1 MPKLLFFHSED
12 WAFCRHF
19 LPMARAAQA
28 AGFDVAVA
36 VRVRNDAERLVA
48 AGCRVIP
55 LEAERRSLGPLEI
68 IRAVLRM
75 IRIVRTERPDVVHCI
90 ALRTVVLGGLAA
102 RFAGAPRLVLAP
114 TGLGHLWIEN
124 GPIERLAR
132 PLARFMIGRVLRGP
146 ATHYLFENNEDPR
159 EFGLDPAGANV
170 TIVGGAGVD
179 PAQVPTTP
187 EPSAPPVKVAV
198 VGRMLI
204 PKGIAETV
212 EAVRRARAQGAPVEL
227 NLYGEPDPSNRR
239 SYSDDQLRRW
249 AAEPGIAWHGPTDDV
264 ARVWRENDLAML
276 LSYREGLPKALV
288 EAAAAG
294 RAIIA
299 SDVTGCRE
307 VVRDGVEG
315 LLVPLGDLDAAA
327 RALVRLAGDAALRAR
342 LGAAAHARFVERFT
356 EAAVIRTMTGLYAE
370 LRKGTNRITETA
382 RP

>member
-1 MPKLLFFHSED
+1 MAKLLFFHSED

-28 AGFDVAVA
+28 AGFEVAVA
-36 VRVRNDAERLVA
+36 VRVRHDADSLVA
-48 AGCRVIP
+48 AGCRVIS

-68 IRAVLRM
+68 LRSFLRM
-75 IRIVRTERPDVVHCI
+75 VRIVRTERPDVVHCI

-102 RFAGAPRLVLAP
+102 RLAGAPRLVLAP

-132 PLARFMIGRVLRGP
+132 PLARFLSGRVLRGRS
-146 ATHYLFENNEDPR
+146 TRYLFENREDPR
-159 EFGLDPAGANV
+159 EFGLDPAGGNV

-179 PAQVPTTP
+179 PARVPVTP
-187 EPSAPPVKVAV
+187 EPPAPPVKVAV
-198 VGRMLI
+198 VGRMLV

-212 EAVRRARAQGAPVEL
+212 EAVRRARAQGAPIEL

-239 SYSDDQLRRW
+239 SYSEGQLRRW

-264 ARVWRENDLAML
+264 ARVWRENHVAML

-294 RAIIA
+294 RPIVA

-315 LLVPLGDLDAAA
+315 LLVPLGDIDAAA

-342 LGAAAHARFVERFT
+342 LGAAAHARFHERFT
-356 EAAVIRTMTGLYAE
+356 EEAVVRTMTEFYA
-370 LRKGTNRITETA
+370 RGIRNS
-382 RP
+382 

>member
-1 MPKLLFFHSED
+1 MAKLLFFHSED

-28 AGFDVAVA
+28 AGFEVAVA
-36 VRVRNDAERLVA
+36 VRVRNDADRLVA

-55 LEAERRSLGPLEI
+55 LEAERRSLGPIEI

-75 IRIVRTERPDVVHCI
+75 TRILRTERPDVVHCI

-102 RFAGAPRLVLAP
+102 RLAGAPHLVLAP

-124 GPIERLAR
+124 GAIERLAR
-132 PLARFMIGRVLRGP
+132 PLARFLIGRVLRGP
-146 ATHYLFENNEDPR
+146 ATRYLFENSEDPR

-179 PAQVPTTP
+179 PAQVPVMP
-187 EPSAPPVKVAV
+187 EPPAPPVKVAV

-212 EAVRRARAQGAPVEL
+212 EAVRRARGQGAPIEL

-239 SYSDDQLRRW
+239 SYSDDQLRHW

-264 ARVWRENDLAML
+264 ARVWRENHVAML

-294 RAIIA
+294 RPIIA

-307 VVRDGVEG
+307 VVRDGIEG
-315 LLVPLGDLDAAA
+315 MLVPLGDVDAAA
-327 RALVRLAGDAALRAR
+327 RALVRLASDAALRRR
-342 LGAAAHARFVERFT
+342 LGTAAHARFAERFT
-356 EAAVIRTMTGLYAE
+356 EEAVVRTMTEFYAGL
-370 LRKGTNRITETA
+370 RRIG
-382 RP
+382 

>member
-1 MPKLLFFHSED
+1 MAKLLFFHSED

-19 LPMARAAQA
+19 LPMAQAAQA
-28 AGFDVAVA
+28 AGFEVAVA
-36 VRVRNDAERLVA
+36 VRVRNDADRLVA

-55 LEAERRSLGPLEI
+55 LEAERRSFGPIEI
-68 IRAVLRM
+68 IRAILRM
-75 IRIVRTERPDVVHCI
+75 TRILRTERPDVVHCI
-90 ALRTVVLGGLAA
+90 AVRTVVLGGLAA
-102 RFAGAPRLVLAP
+102 RLAGAPHLVLAP

-132 PLARFMIGRVLRGP
+132 PLARFLIGRVLRGP
-146 ATHYLFENNEDPR
+146 ATRYLFENSEDPR

-179 PAQVPTTP
+179 PARVPVTP
-187 EPSAPPVKVAV
+187 EPPAPPVKVAV
-198 VGRMLI
+198 IGRMLV

-212 EAVRRARAQGAPVEL
+212 AAVRRARAQGAPIEL

-239 SYSDDQLRRW
+239 SYSEDQLRRW

-264 ARVWRENDLAML
+264 ARVWRENHVAML

-294 RAIIA
+294 RPIVA

-315 LLVPLGDLDAAA
+315 LLVPLGDVDAAA
-327 RALVRLAGDAALRAR
+327 RALVRLAGDTALRLR
-342 LGAAAHARFVERFT
+342 LGTAAHARFAERFT
-356 EAAVIRTMTGLYAE
+356 EAAVVRTMTEFYAR
-370 LRKGTNRITETA
+370 LRGMG
-382 RP
+382 

>member
-28 AGFDVAVA
+28 AGFEVAVA
-36 VRVRNDAERLVA
+36 VRVRDHADRLA
-48 AGCRVIP
+48 AADCRVIP
-55 LEAERRSLGPLEI
+55 LEAERRSFGPIEI
-68 IRAVLRM
+68 VRVIWRM

-90 ALRTVVLGGLAA
+90 AVRTVVLGGLAA
-102 RFAGAPRLVLAP
+102 RLAGSPRLVLAP

-132 PLARFMIGRVLRGP
+132 PLARFLIGRVLRGP
-146 ATHYLFENNEDPR
+146 ATRYLFENSEDPR

-179 PAQVPTTP
+179 PTQVPVTP
-187 EPSAPPVKVAV
+187 EPPAPPVKVAV
-198 VGRMLI
+198 VGRMLV

-212 EAVRRARAQGAPVEL
+212 EAVRRARAQGAPIEL

-239 SYSDDQLRRW
+239 SYSQDQLRRW

-264 ARVWRENDLAML
+264 ARVWRENHVAML

-294 RAIIA
+294 RPIVA

-307 VVRDGVEG
+307 VVRDGIEG
-315 LLVPLGDLDAAA
+315 LQAPLGDVDAAA
-327 RALVRLAGDAALRAR
+327 RALVRLAGDTALRLR
-342 LGAAAHARFVERFT
+342 LGTAAHARFAERFT
-356 EAAVIRTMTGLYAE
+356 EAAVVRTMTEFYAG
-370 LRKGTNRITETA
+370 LRKTVE
-382 RP
+382 

>member
-1 MPKLLFFHSED
+1 MAKLLFFHSED

-19 LPMARAAQA
+19 LPMARAAPA
-28 AGFDVAVA
+28 AGFEVAVA
-36 VRVRNDAERLVA
+36 VRVRHDADRLAA

-55 LEAERRSLGPLEI
+55 LEAERRSFGPIEI
-68 IRAVLRM
+68 IRAILRM
-75 IRIVRTERPDVVHCI
+75 TRIVRTERPDVVHCI
-90 ALRTVVLGGLAA
+90 AVRTVVLGGLAA
-102 RFAGAPRLVLAP
+102 RLAGAPRLVLAP

-124 GPIERLAR
+124 GTIERLAR
-132 PLARFMIGRVLRGP
+132 PLARFLIGRVLRGP
-146 ATHYLFENNEDPR
+146 ATRYLFENSEDPR

-179 PAQVPTTP
+179 PARVPVTP
-187 EPSAPPVKVAV
+187 EPPGPPVKVAV
-198 VGRMLI
+198 VGRMLV

-212 EAVRRARAQGAPVEL
+212 EAVRRARAQGAPIEL

-264 ARVWRENDLAML
+264 AWVWRENHVAML

-294 RAIIA
+294 RPIVA

-307 VVRDGVEG
+307 VVRDGIEG
-315 LLVPLGDLDAAA
+315 LLVPLGDVDAAA

-342 LGAAAHARFVERFT
+342 LGAAAHARFRERFT
-356 EAAVIRTMTGLYAE
+356 EEAVVRTMTEFYAR
-370 LRKGTNRITETA
+370 LRRTG
-382 RP
+382 